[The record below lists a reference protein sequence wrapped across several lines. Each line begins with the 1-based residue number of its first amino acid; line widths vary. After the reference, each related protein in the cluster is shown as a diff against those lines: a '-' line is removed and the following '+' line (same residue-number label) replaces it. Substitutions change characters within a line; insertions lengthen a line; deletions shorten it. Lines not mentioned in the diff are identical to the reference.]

1 MTVLLA
7 NAPTREKLAQGQERF
22 FVKAGS
28 RWPFSIQKREDESC
42 RYVPFPFSLAYLGAL
57 LEREKIPVEV
67 YDGVAL
73 NAERA
78 TFLERCASYRP
89 SVIVMEATT
98 PTIEDD
104 LSLVRELKARTG
116 ARIALAG
123 AHPTHFGR
131 ILLEENPELD
141 WVLKGEYELN
151 ALAAIRAVH
160 ASSSEEAERSLA
172 AVPGLVRRA
181 RGADGAPIADVHA
194 VLEGPKGEPIHDLD
208 SLPFPARHL
217 FPTRQAPTMWPYWD
231 GFCQRRPAVQ
241 MHGSRGCPFKCT
253 FCLWISVIYEQGPYR
268 VFSGKRIVDEME
280 HVIARYGAREIY
292 FDDDIFTVKED
303 HVLDVCREIE
313 ARGLKVSWSVMGD
326 AMAVTE
332 RAIDAMAK
340 AGCIGMKFGVESAN
354 QGVLKK
360 LRKPVKIDKVRKVA
374 EWCAERGIKTH
385 ATITFG
391 LEGDTPETM
400 QETLAF
406 ACSLPV
412 DSIQFSVTTPFPGTE
427 HYARALKEKRII
439 GRFRDFDGAH
449 SSVLRFDN
457 MSAEYVADFAER
469 APSIWLR
476 ARMRDRAWVARQV
489 KYMLQVARDQGLA
502 GAGRRA
508 RRGFDLLLNRPR

>member
-7 NAPTREKLAQGQERF
+7 NSPTREKLRGEQERF

-28 RWPFSIQKREDESC
+28 RWPFSIQKNERESC
-42 RYVPFPFSLAYLGAL
+42 RYVPFPFSLAYLAAL
-57 LEREKIPVEV
+57 LEREQIPVEV

-73 NAERA
+73 NVDRA
-78 TFLERCASYRP
+78 TFLERCVSYKP
-89 SVIVMEATT
+89 SLIIMEATT
-98 PTIEDD
+98 PTIDDD
-104 LSLVRELKARTG
+104 LALCRELKARTG

-123 AHPTHFGR
+123 AHPTHFALP
-131 ILLEENPELD
+131 LLHEHSYVD

-151 ALAAIRAVH
+151 ALAAIQALRAE
-160 ASSSEEAERSLA
+160 SEAALA
-172 AVPGLVRRA
+172 AVGGLVRR
-181 RGADGAPIADVHA
+181 RGAEVI
-194 VLEGPKGEPIHDLD
+194 EGPKGQPIMNLD
-208 SLPFPARHL
+208 ALPFPARHM

-241 MHGSRGCPFKCT
+241 MHSSRGCPFKCT

-280 HVIARYGAREIY
+280 HVIATYGAKEIY

-303 HVLDVCREIE
+303 HVLDVCREIT
-313 ARGLKVSWSVMGD
+313 ARGLRVNWSVMGD

-332 RAIDAMAK
+332 RAIDAMAN

-354 QGVLKK
+354 KEVLKK
-360 LRKPVKIDKVRKVA
+360 LRKPVKLDKVRNVVN
-374 EWCAERGIKTH
+374 WCALRGIKTH

-391 LEGDTPETM
+391 LEGDTPQTM
-400 QETLAF
+400 QETLDF
-406 ACSLPV
+406 SCSLPV

-427 HYARALKEKRII
+427 HYARANKEKRII

-457 MSAEYVADFAER
+457 MTAQYVAEFAER
-469 APSIWLR
+469 ASSIWLR
-476 ARMRDRAWVARQV
+476 ARLKDPAWISRQV
-489 KYMLQVARDQGLA
+489 TYMLQTTRDQGLQ
-502 GAGRRA
+502 GARRRA
-508 RRGFDLLLNRPR
+508 RRGIDLLFNRAR

>member
-7 NAPTREKLAQGQERF
+7 NSPTREKAQGGKERF

-28 RWPFSIQKREDESC
+28 RWPFSIQKNEDEAC
-42 RYVPFPFSLAYLGAL
+42 RYVPFPFSLAYLAAL
-57 LEREKIPVEV
+57 LEREQIPVEV

-73 NAERA
+73 NVDRE
-78 TFLERCASYRP
+78 TFLTRCTHYAP
-89 SVIVMEATT
+89 TVILMEATT

-104 LSLVRELKARTG
+104 LALCRELKARTG

-123 AHPTHFGR
+123 AHPTHFALP
-131 ILLEENPELD
+131 LLEEHPYVD
-141 WVLKGEYELN
+141 WVFKGEYELN
-151 ALAAIRAVH
+151 ALAAIQAQ
-160 ASSSEEAERSLA
+160 SEDALA
-172 AVPGLVRRA
+172 AVRGLVRRA
-181 RGADGAPIADVHA
+181 ADSGKVTD
-194 VLEGPKGEPIHDLD
+194 GPKGEPIMKLD
-208 SLPFPARHL
+208 ELPFPARHM

-241 MHGSRGCPFKCT
+241 MHSSRGCPFKCT

-280 HVIARYGAREIY
+280 HVIATYGAREIY

-303 HVLDVCREIE
+303 HVLDVCREIT
-313 ARGLKVSWSVMGD
+313 ARGLRVNWSVMGD

-354 QGVLKK
+354 KDVLKK
-360 LRKPVKIDKVRKVA
+360 LRKPVKIDKVRNVA
-374 EWCAERGIKTH
+374 EWCALRGIKTH

-400 QETLAF
+400 QETLDF

-427 HYARALKEKRII
+427 HYARAVKEKRII

-457 MSAEYVADFAER
+457 MDAKYVADFAER
-469 APSIWLR
+469 ASSVWLR
-476 ARMRDRAWVARQV
+476 ARLQDPAWISRQF
-489 KYMLQVARDQGLA
+489 KYMLQTARDQGLS
-502 GAGRRA
+502 GARRRA
-508 RRGFDLLLNRPR
+508 QRGVDLLFNRAR